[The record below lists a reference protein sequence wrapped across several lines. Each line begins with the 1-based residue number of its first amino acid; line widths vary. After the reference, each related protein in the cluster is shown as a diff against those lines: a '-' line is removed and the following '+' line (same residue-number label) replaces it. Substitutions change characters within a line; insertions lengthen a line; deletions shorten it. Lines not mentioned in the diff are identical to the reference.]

1 MIRQPRSPP
10 APFARMNPVLLLLL
24 GLAVVLCG
32 ILVLRLHA
40 FLALFIGAAV
50 VAVATP
56 GTAVKQFHQTRLEAE
71 WNKAQK
77 SGARMA
83 NRPVI
88 EMDEATRSVLERQ
101 AGAEAAKPALQR
113 MADGFGSTCAKVGF
127 LIALASIIGRCLL
140 DSGAAD
146 RIVRTGLAWLG
157 PGGAPLAF
165 LVSGF
170 VLGIPV
176 FFEGVF
182 LLAIPLA
189 KALWLKLRKDY
200 LLMVLAIIAG
210 GTMTHSLV
218 PPTPGPLFVAKEM
231 GLDLGVMILGGLVVG
246 AFTSS
251 AGFFIAHVLNRRM
264 VVPLRETPE
273 VLAQLEKVAA
283 RPDHALPPLARSVIP
298 IVLPLALIGVGASVT
313 GTGQGALD
321 AVIHFLGN
329 ENVALAAGALFALYA
344 LPPAGDSPPSLNA
357 RLQPAL
363 EEAGP
368 VILICAAGGAFGA
381 VLQQTGIGPYIQQA
395 AGQMLT
401 SNLWLLPLA
410 FGVTALIRAA
420 QGSATVAMITAV
432 GIVGGLASS
441 GPAALGYH
449 PVYLALAIGCGSKPF
464 PWMNDSGFWVISKMS
479 GMTEAETLK
488 TFSLMLTIMGFVGLG
503 VTMLGALW
511 FPFV

>member
-1 MIRQPRSPP
+1 
-10 APFARMNPVLLLLL
+10 MNPVLLLLL
-24 GLAVVLCG
+24 GLGVVVGG

-40 FLALFIGAAV
+40 FLALFIGAVV
-50 VAVATP
+50 VAMATP
-56 GTAVKQFHQTRLEAE
+56 VESVLQFHTDRLEREWRKSVKKEAE
-71 WNKAQK
+71 DVKPPPVDINASTQAVIQQQ
-77 SGARMA
+77 AR
-83 NRPVI
+83 
-88 EMDEATRSVLERQ
+88 
-101 AGAEAAKPALQR
+101 AEAGKPALQR

-146 RIVRTGLAWLG
+146 RIVRAGLAVLG

-189 KALWLKLRKDY
+189 KAMWLKLRKDY

-231 GLDLGVMILGGLVVG
+231 GLGLDVMIFGGLVVG
-246 AFTSS
+246 AFTST
-251 AGFFIAHVLNRRM
+251 AGFLIANWLNRRM
-264 VVPLRETPE
+264 VIPLRDTPE
-273 VLAQLEKVAA
+273 MLARLEELSA
-283 RPDHALPPLARSVIP
+283 RPNEQLPPLWLSMLP
-298 IVLPLALIGVGASVT
+298 IVLPLALIGIGASVSNT
-313 GTGQGALD
+313 GLPGLD
-321 AVIHFLGN
+321 ASINFLGN
-329 ENVALAAGALFALYA
+329 ENVALATGALLALFTLREA
-344 LPPAGDSPPSLNA
+344 SGQNLSLNA
-357 RLQPAL
+357 RLQPAF

-368 VILICAAGGAFGA
+368 IILICAAGGAFGA
-381 VLQQTGIGPYIQQA
+381 VLQQTGIGPHIKEA
-395 AGQMLT
+395 AARMLT

-420 QGSATVAMITAV
+420 QGSATVAMITSV
-432 GIVGGLASS
+432 GIVGGLAS
-441 GPAALGYH
+441 ADQLGYH

-479 GMTEAETLK
+479 GMTEMETLK
-488 TFSLMLTIMGFVGLG
+488 TFSLSLTLMGFVGLG
-503 VTMLGALW
+503 VTMLGAIW
-511 FPFV
+511 FPCV